1 MKLEKEEENK
11 PKVNVKNKSRGNSL
25 VVQWLVL
32 RTLDFPKDTPRVWIL
47 SLVQDP

>member
-11 PKVNVKNKSRGNSL
+11 PKVNVKNKSSGNSL

-32 RTLDFPKDTPRVWIL
+32 RTLGFLPPRVWVR